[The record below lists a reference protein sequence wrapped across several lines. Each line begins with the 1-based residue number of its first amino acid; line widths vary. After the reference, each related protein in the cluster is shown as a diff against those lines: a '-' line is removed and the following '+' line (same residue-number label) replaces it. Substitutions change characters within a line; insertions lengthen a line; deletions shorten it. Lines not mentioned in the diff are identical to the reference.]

1 MKLETFNSRTKN
13 TARYSSAY
21 INALSL
27 MTNGK
32 RVYTC
37 KTSGNGRLITNADST
52 EETILTLIN
61 AGLKKGVDF
70 INDNDSTREGKTG
83 NFVELTSEGRKKL
96 CVM

>member
-1 MKLETFNSRTKN
+1 MKLETFNNRTKN

-27 MTNGK
+27 TTNGK

-37 KTSGNGRLITNADST
+37 KTSSNGRLITNIDST

-61 AGLKKGVDF
+61 LGLRKDVDF
-70 INDNDSTREGKTG
+70 INDNDSASGEKTG

-96 CVM
+96 YMM